1 MHPSELMAEMRN
13 SGFALKKCVLGRDST
28 MSDPAQELVASE
40 EDDPEVEFLKSL
52 TTEKKQKLLRKFD
65 RLEKKKKQ
73 KKKPVKSASSSS
85 SSSDSISLRM
95 RNMPE
100 RKPRRRAR
108 EGETRPVTAALRESA
123 RKTPNTHIQNTM
135 STEFRGHQTSTA
147 ERDGETTKREVE
159 IDAGA
164 LGDREMRRRD
174 TGAGGGGENGAG
186 ALGDREMR
194 KREVRRDAGVGRG
207 GENGAGVLGDG
218 EMRKRE
224 VRRDTGARA
233 GREETG
239 AKNETRAR
247 G

>member
-174 TGAGGGGENGAG
+174 TGAGGENGAG